1 MLTSEST
8 KAEKQLVRSHRCT
21 PPRLHAQRA
30 DRSPLPHSPQI
41 NKDLASGHPRT
52 RLLYVTPETFRT
64 EGFMRNLRIV
74 HEQGE
79 LNRLVVD
86 EVRPSAHSAKA
97 AASRAY
103 PVAFRHSQA
112 HCISEWGPSAA
123 SCRHCQSIT
132 TDVVALP

>member
-1 MLTSEST
+1 
-8 KAEKQLVRSHRCT
+8 
-21 PPRLHAQRA
+21 
-30 DRSPLPHSPQI
+30 
-41 NKDLASGHPRT
+41 
-52 RLLYVTPETFRT
+52 
-64 EGFMRNLRIV
+64 MRNLRIV

-86 EVRPSAHSAKA
+86 EVRPSAYSATHSAKA
-97 AASRAY
+97 AASRAH
-103 PVAFRHSQA
+103 PVASRHLQA